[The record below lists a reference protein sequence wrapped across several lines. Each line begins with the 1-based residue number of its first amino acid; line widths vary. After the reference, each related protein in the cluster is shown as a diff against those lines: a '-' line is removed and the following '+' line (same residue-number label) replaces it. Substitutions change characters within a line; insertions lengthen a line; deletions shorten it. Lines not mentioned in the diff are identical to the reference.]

1 MNEFGTRPARILRS
15 FSPKKQGDTKR
26 ITPVLVA
33 IVVVFLG
40 VGTGWLLSGHSVKEV
55 GQKGSSS
62 VNMASNVTQTQ
73 TEAGIAD
80 ESTFSSSDAPI
91 GILREGGVNGEG
103 NYHLE
108 RPGGESQNVY
118 LTSTVLDLKSFVGKK
133 VQVWGETLSGQ
144 KAGWLMDV
152 GKIKVVN

>member
-1 MNEFGTRPARILRS
+1 MNEQAGGPKSVLKS
-15 FSPKKQGDTKR
+15 FSTGQESKKKLATFSL
-26 ITPVLVA
+26 PLLVVL
-33 IVVVFLG
+33 LG
-40 VGTGWLLSGHSVKEV
+40 IGAGWLLSGGSGRK
-55 GQKGSSS
+55 GGSGGSSGVAVS
-62 VNMASNVTQTQ
+62 QVTQTAN
-73 TEAGIAD
+73 EAGLAD
-80 ESTFSSSDAPI
+80 ESAFSNSEAPV
-91 GILREGGVNGEG
+91 GILQEGGINGEG

-108 RPGGESQNVY
+108 RPGGSSQNVY